1 MRKMLAAFDELVGI
15 DDATSIGAFARRIAF
30 LFVTIML
37 LAAPHSIA
45 ATNISFGIALV
56 AFIVGHIAQPKAQA
70 KWRKFHAV
78 ELALIALFIWSVVSA
93 VFSHDQATSLS
104 RLKHPALFL
113 IAVLVFRVITNIRA
127 AYFLTAALIFS
138 TTTLALIA
146 PIYRIIGRGVEI
158 KLVEPAGPLAK
169 AGFVDGDTILRVNGK
184 RISDP
189 AELLAAI
196 DGGKTATVAYHRPDI
211 HENVEVDGKLLLPGT
226 TPSERLGFCTW
237 ATSHYWRSAGF
248 FSHYTTFAE
257 FLQIV
262 ASLAFGVLLV
272 LYQRRREADKPPN
285 FVFSLPFLIVSLILL
300 GTALL
305 LSGTRASQL
314 SFGVAAF
321 VLFLTSVGRRTA
333 VFALVL
339 AIPIAIAAG
348 FLIQSTRN
356 VGFFDTKDAGT
367 QYRFMMW
374 RDGVRIWSESPR
386 NIVFGVGMDSI
397 KTHWQEWGMFDGGR
411 VMMGHFHSLPVQLL
425 VERGLPALLIWLTVL
440 GIFARSMWRGRRGSS
455 PVNAGIMLGCLGAT
469 IGFFTSGFLHNN
481 LGDAEVANAFYI
493 ILGLGLGVSTFNR
506 TDS

>member
-1 MRKMLAAFDELVGI
+1 MGKMLAAFDELVGI
-15 DDATSIGAFARRIAF
+15 DDAKGIGALARRVAF
-30 LFVTIML
+30 FFVTIML

-45 ATNISFGIALV
+45 ATNIAFGIAIV
-56 AFIVGHIAQPKAQA
+56 AFIVSQIVQP
-70 KWRKFHAV
+70 KWRKFHSV
-78 ELALIALFIWSVVSA
+78 EWALIALFLWSVVSA
-93 VFSHDQATSLS
+93 FASYDQATSLS

-113 IAVLVFRVITNIRA
+113 IAVLVFRVITNIHA

-189 AELLAAI
+189 AELLSAVE
-196 DGGKTATVAYHRPDI
+196 GGKTATVAYHRPDI
-211 HENVEVDGKLLLPGT
+211 HENFEVDGDLLLPGT
-226 TPSERLGFCTW
+226 TPAERLGFGNW
-237 ATSHYWRSAGF
+237 QTSHYWRSAGF

-257 FLQIV
+257 FLQLV
-262 ASLAFGVLLV
+262 ASLTFGILLV
-272 LYQRRREADKPPN
+272 LYQRRRDVAKPPN
-285 FVFSLPFLIVSLILL
+285 FVFSLPFLAVSLLLL
-300 GTALL
+300 GIGLL

-321 VLFLTSVGRRTA
+321 LLFLTIVRRRTA
-333 VFALVL
+333 VVAVVL

-356 VGFFDTKDAGT
+356 VGFFDTQDAGT

-411 VMMGHFHSLPVQLL
+411 VMMGHFHSLPIQLI

-440 GIFARSMWRGRRGSS
+440 GIFARTMWRARRGSNA
-455 PVNAGIMLGCLGAT
+455 VNVGIMLGCLGAT

-493 ILGLGLGVSTFNR
+493 ILGLGLGVSTFDR